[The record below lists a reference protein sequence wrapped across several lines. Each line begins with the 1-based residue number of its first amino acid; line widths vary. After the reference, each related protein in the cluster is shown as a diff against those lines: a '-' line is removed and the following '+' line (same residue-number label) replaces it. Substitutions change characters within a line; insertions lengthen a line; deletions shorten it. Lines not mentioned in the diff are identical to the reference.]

1 MPLFQLFRANAEDDY
16 IPTPISGCSLRSKAS
31 AKAGETG
38 SSPVEVHH
46 FNILSPISKLKSEP
60 FRLAFSKYKLPT
72 LPTFAY
78 FIVGVGD
85 GDGDIGDSIGDG
97 AIVGEAEGI
106 GIGEPVGV
114 GDGFIGDSIGDG
126 FGDGVIGDSIGDG
139 DTVGVG
145 VA

>member
-1 MPLFQLFRANAEDDY
+1 
-16 IPTPISGCSLRSKAS
+16 
-31 AKAGETG
+31 
-38 SSPVEVHH
+38 
-46 FNILSPISKLKSEP
+46 
-60 FRLAFSKYKLPT
+60 LAT
-72 LPTFAY
+72 LPTFTY
-78 FIVGVGD
+78 FIVGVGV

-97 AIVGEAEGI
+97 AIVGEAEGM